1 MKTSTFVIVL
11 LLTGCLSLRAQNSH
25 PGFRKITLQE
35 QNYLNSLRKVLY
47 SSIPHSYKNWISTND
62 DGKDFDINKYWCQN
76 PMPGD
81 DCTGLC
87 PVSIGIGDPYSLN
100 CIVDYGMSGDESS
113 KLMVASYQM
122 IKDFQ
127 NAAQIAAALKS
138 SAASKLTIRIF
149 ANIPGGDFD
158 LSYCGKN
165 PPVPIQLPIPSTL
178 ALKGLRSTSCPILQA
193 DTKQPDLHGDYYD
206 RAIIF
211 LGKAVAT
218 KTADS
223 WSDGLSG
230 TRYTIGFDKGKIGKT
245 ITQNIVV
252 TITGDSADI
261 DAAIAL
267 IDWKALAALI
277 GS

>member
-1 MKTSTFVIVL
+1 MKTTIIVSVL
-11 LLTGCLSLRAQNSH
+11 MLAGCWTLTAQNAH
-25 PGFRKITLQE
+25 PGFRKMTAQE
-35 QNYLNSLRKVLY
+35 QNYLNGLRKVLY
-47 SSIPHSYKNWISTND
+47 SSIPHTYKTWNSIND
-62 DGKDFDINKYWCQN
+62 DGKDFNINDYWCKD

-81 DCTGLC
+81 DCKGLC
-87 PVSIGIGDPYSLN
+87 PESIGVGDPYSLN
-100 CIVDYGMSGDESS
+100 CIVDYKMPGEESS
-113 KLMVASYQM
+113 KLMASSYQM

-127 NAAQIAAALKS
+127 NASQIAAALKS

-178 ALKGLRSTSCPILQA
+178 ALKGLRSASCPIMQEG
-193 DTKQPDLHGDYYD
+193 TKQADLHGDYYD

-211 LGKAVAT
+211 LGKAPAT
-218 KTADS
+218 KKADD

-230 TRYTIGFDKGKIGKT
+230 TRYTVGFDHAKIGKT

-261 DAAIAL
+261 EAAIAL

-277 GS
+277 SK